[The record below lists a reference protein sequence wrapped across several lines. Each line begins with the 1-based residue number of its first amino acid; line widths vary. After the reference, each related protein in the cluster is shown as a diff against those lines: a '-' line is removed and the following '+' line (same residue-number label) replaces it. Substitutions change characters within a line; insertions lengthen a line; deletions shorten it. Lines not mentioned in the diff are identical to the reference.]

1 MSTEA
6 IYEARGIVR
15 RFGAVQALDGAD
27 FDVRPGEVS
36 ALIGDNGAG
45 KSTLVRILA
54 GADAPDGGTIS
65 FEGRELTLTS
75 PTDAR
80 DLGVETVFQDLAL
93 ANHLDP
99 IQNMYL
105 GRELMR
111 PGLLGR
117 LGFMQRAEMRHRGAA
132 AFDSL
137 GATVRDYEGAVSGMS
152 GGQRQAIAVARAATW
167 ADKVIFLDEPTA
179 ALGVVQTKGVL
190 DLIRRIRD
198 KGLGVVYISHSM
210 PEVLEVSDRVH
221 VMRQGR
227 RVAVYDAKSSSVE
240 ELVGAMTGA
249 LETKEAS

>member
-1 MSTEA
+1 MTDTA
-6 IYEARGIVR
+6 LYEARGIVR
-15 RFGAVQALDGAD
+15 RFGAVQALGGAD

-54 GADAPDGGTIS
+54 GADAPDGGSIL
-65 FEGRELTLTS
+65 FEGNELTVSS

-80 DLGVETVFQDLAL
+80 ELGIETVFQDLAL

-105 GRELMR
+105 GRELMK
-111 PGLLGR
+111 PGLMGK
-117 LGFMQRAEMRHRGAA
+117 LGFMQRGEMRRTGAD

-137 GATVRDYEGAVSGMS
+137 GATVRDYEGAVGGMS

-167 ADKVIFLDEPTA
+167 ASKVIFLDEPTA

-190 DLIRRIRD
+190 DLIRRVRD
-198 KGLGVVYISHSM
+198 QGLGVVYISHSM

-221 VMRQGR
+221 VLRQGR
-227 RVAVYDAKSSSVE
+227 RVAVYNAKDTNVE

-249 LETKEAS
+249 LEEREAS